1 VAQGRR
7 RLCVHL
13 VRAGSSAP
21 ECILTDFVISFMRA
35 QHSQDVKRGWPW
47 REGIIMKRGAGVVA
61 MLLLPSCGAVPQQ
74 QDAQLQMLETVEKGH
89 LCDPRALMQAVTR
102 EHPGIDLATARR
114 ETDHLL
120 YVLGCGLPNIGEQQ
134 AVSSPPSAPDLQA
147 KEEEIPL
154 RKEGNTYSVS
164 VLVNGII
171 PIPFVLDTGAGDVLL
186 PADVVFTLLRTGTLQ
201 SSDFI
206 SYRPY
211 VLADGRELPSAQ
223 FKIRE
228 LQVGRHTAR
237 NVIAGVGRLGSDPLL
252 GQSFLSRFGSAT
264 IDYKRSVLVL
274 AAR

>member
-1 VAQGRR
+1 
-7 RLCVHL
+7 
-13 VRAGSSAP
+13 
-21 ECILTDFVISFMRA
+21 
-35 QHSQDVKRGWPW
+35 
-47 REGIIMKRGAGVVA
+47 MKRAVGIVA

-74 QDAQLQMLETVEKGH
+74 QEPQLRMLETVEKGH
-89 LCDPRALMQAVTR
+89 LCDPQALMQAIAR
-102 EHPGIDLATARR
+102 EHPGIDPETARR

-120 YVLGCGLPNIGEQQ
+120 YVLGCGLP
-134 AVSSPPSAPDLQA
+134 SSTPPELQEASSAPSAADFRV

-154 RKEGNTYSVS
+154 HRQGNTYSLT

-171 PIPFVLDTGAGDVLL
+171 PIPFILDTGAGDVLL

-223 FKIRE
+223 LKIRE
-228 LQVGRHTAR
+228 LQVGQHTAR
-237 NVIAGVGRLGSDPLL
+237 NVIAGVGRLGSDALL

-264 IDYKRSVLVL
+264 IDYKRNVLVL
-274 AAR
+274 TR

>member
-1 VAQGRR
+1 
-7 RLCVHL
+7 
-13 VRAGSSAP
+13 
-21 ECILTDFVISFMRA
+21 
-35 QHSQDVKRGWPW
+35 
-47 REGIIMKRGAGVVA
+47 MKRAVGVGA
-61 MLLLPSCGAVPQQ
+61 MLLLPSCDAAVSHQQ
-74 QDAQLQMLETVEKGH
+74 EVQLQMLETVEKGH
-89 LCDPRALMQAVTR
+89 LCDPRALMQAVAR
-102 EHPGIDLATARR
+102 EHPGIDPVTARR

-120 YVLGCGLPNIGEQQ
+120 YVLGCGLPDFGAPLEQQ

-154 RKEGNTYSVS
+154 RRQGNTYNLLV
-164 VLVNGII
+164 VVNGII

-186 PADVVFTLLRTGTLQ
+186 PADVAFTLLRTGTLQ

-228 LQVGRHTAR
+228 LQVGQHTAR

-252 GQSFLSRFGSAT
+252 GQSFLSRFGSAPLQMMPPNP
-264 IDYKRSVLVL
+264 R
-274 AAR
+274 

>member
-1 VAQGRR
+1 MSRLRRSGRE
-7 RLCVHL
+7 
-13 VRAGSSAP
+13 RA
-21 ECILTDFVISFMRA
+21 VWVM
-35 QHSQDVKRGWPW
+35 
-47 REGIIMKRGAGVVA
+47 A
-61 MLLLPSCGAVPQQ
+61 MLLLPSCDPAASHQQ
-74 QDAQLQMLETVEKGH
+74 EVRLRMLETVEKGH
-89 LCDPRALMQAVTR
+89 LCDARALLQAVAR
-102 EHPGIDLATARR
+102 EHPGIDPVTARR

-120 YVLGCGLPNIGEQQ
+120 YVLGCGLPDSESPEQES
-134 AVSSPPSAPDLQA
+134 VSSPPSAPDLQA

-154 RKEGNTYSVS
+154 RRQGNTYN
-164 VLVNGII
+164 VLVVVNGII

-211 VLADGRELPSAQ
+211 ILADGRELPSAQ
-223 FKIRE
+223 LKIRE
-228 LQVGRHTAR
+228 LQVGQHIAR

-274 AAR
+274 SR

>member
-1 VAQGRR
+1 
-7 RLCVHL
+7 
-13 VRAGSSAP
+13 
-21 ECILTDFVISFMRA
+21 
-35 QHSQDVKRGWPW
+35 
-47 REGIIMKRGAGVVA
+47 MKRAVGIVA

-74 QDAQLQMLETVEKGH
+74 QEAQLRMLETVEKGH
-89 LCDPRALMQAVTR
+89 LCDPQALMQAIAR
-102 EHPGIDLATARR
+102 EHPGIDPETARR

-120 YVLGCGLPNIGEQQ
+120 YVLGCNLP
-134 AVSSPPSAPDLQA
+134 SSTPPEPQEASSAPSAADFRV

-154 RKEGNTYSVS
+154 RRQGNTYNLT

-223 FKIRE
+223 LKS
-228 LQVGRHTAR
+228 
-237 NVIAGVGRLGSDPLL
+237 GSCKSASI
-252 GQSFLSRFGSAT
+252 QRAMSSR
-264 IDYKRSVLVL
+264 VLDAL
-274 AAR
+274 AATPCSGRAFYLGLVPRQ

>member
-1 VAQGRR
+1 MVSNGCGWTVAAFLG
-7 RLCVHL
+7 
-13 VRAGSSAP
+13 
-21 ECILTDFVISFMRA
+21 TVIEAAWQCEHRCK
-35 QHSQDVKRGWPW
+35 KRGWPSG
-47 REGIIMKRGAGVVA
+47 GIIMKRAVGVLA
-61 MLLLPSCGAVPQQ
+61 ILLLSGCDPVPRQ

-89 LCDPRALMQAVTR
+89 LCDPRALMQAVAR
-102 EHPGIDLATARR
+102 EHPRVDPATARR

-120 YVLGCGLPNIGEQQ
+120 YVLGCGLPDSAPPEQQ
-134 AVSSPPSAPDLQA
+134 IVSSAPSAPNLRA
-147 KEEEIPL
+147 KEKEEEIPL
-154 RKEGNTYSVS
+154 RRQGNTYSLL

-223 FKIRE
+223 FKIRD
-228 LQVGRHTAR
+228 LQVGQHTAR
-237 NVIAGVGRLGSDPLL
+237 DVIAGVGRLGSDPLL

-274 AAR
+274 SR